1 MKRASIKLG
10 LILLSV
16 FILSGCSA
24 AQKSGPDDT
33 AEEFLKAMYTVD
45 ADNIEDYKVLMTEMD
60 ELKKDFDQETGV
72 SDISEEVDGSVQ
84 ALYKNILPLV
94 TEKEYE
100 NIVTNRYY
108 ASETDYCTKND
119 FKLQITDF
127 SLDRSEPAK
136 DENNAGYNYKVDLK
150 HVSADG
156 KSDQASKVQGYIGL
170 VKENN
175 EWKVSLF
182 TMLADS

>member
-1 MKRASIKLG
+1 MKRAGLKLG

-16 FILSGCSA
+16 LMLSGCSA
-24 AQKSGPDDT
+24 SQKSGPDVT
-33 AEEFLKAMYTVD
+33 AEKFLKAMYTVD

-60 ELKKDFDQETGV
+60 ELKKDFDQETGI
-72 SDISEEVDGSVQ
+72 SDISKEIEGSTQ

-94 TEKEYE
+94 TDKEYE
-100 NIVTNRYY
+100 NIVNNRYY
-108 ASETDYCTKND
+108 YSEADYCTEND
-119 FKLQITDF
+119 FTFQITDF
-127 SLDRSEPAK
+127 SLDKNEPAE

-150 HVSADG
+150 HVSAEG